1 MQSAG
6 YGSYKKDISP
16 WVIGYILGVEWD
28 DMTVAYT
35 DDTYAGREGY
45 TAYTGKYLT
54 TTDKATPFEVLLAR
68 VGDKVLEYESSRYK
82 TQKLI
87 AFSNWPTTDPFQY
100 PDEIKRLYMKC
111 ATVDVEHICTTEP
124 R

>member
-1 MQSAG
+1 M
-6 YGSYKKDISP
+6 
-16 WVIGYILGVEWD
+16 IGYILGVEWD

-45 TAYTGKYLT
+45 TAYTRKYLT

-87 AFSNWPTTDPFQY
+87 AFSNWPTTDPLS
-100 PDEIKRLYMKC
+100 ISR
-111 ATVDVEHICTTEP
+111 
-124 R
+124 